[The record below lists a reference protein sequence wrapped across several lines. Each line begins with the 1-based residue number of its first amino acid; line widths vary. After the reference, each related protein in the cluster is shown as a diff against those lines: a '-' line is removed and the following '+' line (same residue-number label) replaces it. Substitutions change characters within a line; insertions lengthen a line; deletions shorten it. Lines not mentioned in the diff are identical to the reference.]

1 MLQKVKNYFRNLMLK
16 TKTKLQKIQ
25 SYTPDLSKILPLHVL
40 DKKRLCSG
48 KEILKL
54 KQN

>member
-1 MLQKVKNYFRNLMLK
+1 MLK

-25 SYTPDLSKILPLHVL
+25 SYTPDFSKILPLHVL
-40 DKKRLCSG
+40 DKKITNFVQE